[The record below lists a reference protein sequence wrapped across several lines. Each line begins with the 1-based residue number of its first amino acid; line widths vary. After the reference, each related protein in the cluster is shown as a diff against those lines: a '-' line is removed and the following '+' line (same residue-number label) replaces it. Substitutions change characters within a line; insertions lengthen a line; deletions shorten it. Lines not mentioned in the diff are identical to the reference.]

1 MRLHLIIQRHGLP
14 VTRILWTTSPPS
26 LFGHNAPSASSMLPA
41 ASSALASTRAPNAL
55 YSNGGY
61 TIAQLLEDVNEVV
74 PLETEPALF
83 DTECSGQWG
92 LEDYVV
98 EVGGSECLHFM
109 EVEGLLRDGDE
120 ILIRALQIS
129 DLRARRLSG
138 RHQISSDGKH
148 LIDGVPFGKPFLKR
162 PTSSRPAITIPPRKK
177 RRTSAAGW
185 DYGSR
190 YEEEDTEW
198 APSNQVGFARDLPV
212 IRSNEQPLEKKDDE
226 YTDAYQDDYEDYH
239 EPEEDGDGTVIRH
252 AVDGSPDQASE
263 SDSEESNITEDLV
276 KELKGLEEDLEISP
290 MPTAED
296 IDVEQAGYPLRSKPN
311 IHQTAP
317 RKSSL
322 AHPSSQ
328 ESHISTG
335 TRRDSKAVT
344 FEDQKAKPSMV
355 ESSPTVASKAISIP
369 EEDPTGSASGTSDSS
384 SSASSDTSETSDS
397 SDSDDSSNASDSS
410 SDNDSLSGSEA
421 SSSDSEED
429 SSSDSDM
436 STSESEDE
444 LSDSDV
450 DVQMRTKTNPPGA
463 GSLRT
468 KKSNER
474 NKMRRRLAKLKEL
487 GALPAQADFAALR
500 DWEEANGRSYY
511 VPEDKHD
518 SKEQE
523 RVEFEAKRQKLLR
536 DLELGGIDVTEGK
549 PKEITSPQSVKTTG
563 HTRPATEVADDED
576 EAGPPSKRRT
586 LDVASSRRM
595 LFGSLGVRTPRTK
608 EDEEATRRKLAG
620 KVNNQV
626 QPPRSS
632 KEDTVKAP
640 ESDSDENWQD
650 KLILRATEC
659 IYDDIEL
666 TAPPFPFEQRWDT
679 EAGDIIRQRKGWG
692 KKRRRRQQLQVYDGE
707 EGYENGEEGYENG
720 DYGYSGGDLQLN
732 YDDAEQPNGDME
744 GVKHATGQPVED
756 QLEDTADDLPALPN
770 DPSSLHDMSVDGLKK
785 GSIIAFRQLEISK
798 ATSWQPTI
806 SGYRVARIY
815 DVFDDE
821 IMKIRLAKRD
831 RRQARDDQDW
841 DEENDKPQYSG
852 FEMPGMDEEE
862 DDGFRELSFAD
873 LIEPKLLRSA
883 DPAGLGNAGKSSI
896 SRATEEPSLNEAKA
910 TREYEDRLPPVR
922 DVEREGTSPD
932 EKSLNQAPIDHTE
945 GLSMHSSPIKS
956 PQFDGF
962 QSPPAVLTTSSK
974 GSHEDP
980 VSGSTPPPAGQD
992 SENGRNGRQPEDAP
1006 EIKDPPSTLHS
1017 MLLPD
1022 NPNEGGS
1029 AANASDDDLQMIS
1042 SPVSVMS
1049 FNYLMETYFPPAVKK
1064 ETSAAPAKEE
1074 PQSPSQ
1080 SSAYSIIPNPFYEID
1095 KAEEERQRRQTS
1107 RQGRHSSNQDCGNG
1121 TMELM
1126 SLAGSVSPMPGPSPR
1141 VKSPVVQEASS
1152 ISVVPENVPQPS
1164 QDEPEPSQ
1172 LSAVVD
1178 LTQSSP
1184 PVSPGGSD
1192 EDYARSHRL
1201 PRGSGWVQKNVPR
1214 TRRVTR
1220 QSMGRRR
1227 NGSS

>member
-41 ASSALASTRAPNAL
+41 ASSALTSTRAPNAL

-61 TIAQLLEDVNEVV
+61 TIAQLLEDVNEVI

-185 DYGSR
+185 DFGSR

-198 APSNQVGFARDLPV
+198 APNNQVGFARELPV
-212 IRSNEQPLEKKDDE
+212 IRSNEQPQEKKGDD

-239 EPEEDGDGTVIRH
+239 EPEEDGNGTVIRH
-252 AVDGSPDQASE
+252 AVDETHDQASE
-263 SDSEESNITEDLV
+263 SGSDESNINPEDLV
-276 KELKGLEEDLEISP
+276 EELKGLEEDLEISP
-290 MPTAED
+290 MPLAED
-296 IDVEQAGYPLRSKPN
+296 VDIEQAGYSLRSRPS
-311 IHQTAP
+311 IHQPAP

-328 ESHISTG
+328 ESLNPDG

-344 FEDQKAKPSMV
+344 FEDQRAKPSV
-355 ESSPTVASKAISIP
+355 LESNATVASKAISIP
-369 EEDPTGSASGTSDSS
+369 EDLTGSASGTSDSS
-384 SSASSDTSETSDS
+384 SSASDTSETSDS
-397 SDSDDSSNASDSS
+397 SNSDDSSNASDSS
-410 SDNDSLSGSEA
+410 SDEDSLSGSEA
-421 SSSDSEED
+421 STSDSEED
-429 SSSDSDM
+429 SSSDSDEDM

-511 VPEDKHD
+511 IPEDKHD
-518 SKEQE
+518 IKEQE
-523 RVEFEAKRQKLLR
+523 RAEFEAKRQKLLR
-536 DLELGGIDVTEGK
+536 DLESGGVDVTEAK
-549 PKEITSPQSVKTTG
+549 QKEVASPQSVKATG
-563 HTRPATEVADDED
+563 DARPATDVAADED
-576 EAGPPSKRRT
+576 EARPPSKRRT

-608 EDEEATRRKLAG
+608 EDEEATRKKLAG

-626 QPPRSS
+626 PPPKSP
-632 KEDTVKAP
+632 KEDAVKAP

-666 TAPPFPFEQRWDT
+666 TAPPFPFEQRWDA
-679 EAGDIIRQRKGWG
+679 EAGDLIRQRKGWG

-707 EGYENGEEGYENG
+707 EEYENG
-720 DYGYSGGDLQLN
+720 DYGYSVGGYSVDNLQLN

-744 GVKHATGQPVED
+744 GVEHAAEQPVED
-756 QLEDTADDLPALPN
+756 QSEDSADDLPALPN
-770 DPSSLHDMSVDGLKK
+770 DPASLQDMGVDGLKK

-798 ATSWQPTI
+798 ATSWQPTV
-806 SGYRVARIY
+806 SGYRVAKIHEVFEY
-815 DVFDDE
+815 D
-821 IMKIRLAKRD
+821 ILKIRLAKRD

-841 DEENDKPQYSG
+841 DEENDRPQYSG

-883 DPAGLGNAGKSSI
+883 DTAGLGNAGKSSI
-896 SRATEEPSLNEAKA
+896 SRAIEEPSPNEIEA
-910 TREYEDRLPPVR
+910 TRENEDCQPPVR
-922 DVEREGTSPD
+922 DVEREGTNPD
-932 EKSLNQAPIDHTE
+932 EMSTNQEPIDRT
-945 GLSMHSSPIKS
+945 GGPAMHSSPIKS
-956 PQFDGF
+956 PHFDGF
-962 QSPPAVLTTSSK
+962 HSPPAEMTTGSK
-974 GSHEDP
+974 GSHEDQ
-980 VSGSTPPPAGQD
+980 VSRSTPPAGQD

-1022 NPNEGGS
+1022 DAHEGGS
-1029 AANASDDDLQMIS
+1029 AANASEDDLQMIS
-1042 SPVSVMS
+1042 SPVSMMS
-1049 FNYLMETYFPPAVKK
+1049 FNCLMETYFPPAVKR
-1064 ETSAAPAKEE
+1064 ETSAAPAKEK
-1074 PQSPSQ
+1074 PRSPSQ
-1080 SSAYSIIPNPFYEID
+1080 SSAYSIVPNPFYEID
-1095 KAEEERQRRQTS
+1095 KAEEERQRRQAS
-1107 RQGRHSSNQDCGNG
+1107 RKGRRSSNADGGNG

-1126 SLAGSVSPMPGPSPR
+1126 SLAGSVSPVPRPSPR
-1141 VKSPVVQEASS
+1141 VKSPAVQEPSS
-1152 ISVVPENVPQPS
+1152 ISVVPESVLQPH
-1164 QDEPEPSQ
+1164 QDDPEPSQ
-1172 LSAVVD
+1172 LSEVVD

-1192 EDYARSHRL
+1192 EDYARSHLL
-1201 PRGSGWVQKNVPR
+1201 PRGSGWVQKNIPR
-1214 TRRVTR
+1214 TLRVTR
-1220 QSMGRRR
+1220 RSMGRRR